1 MSVDDWDIE
10 VDLQFLFAHDD
21 QLHEG
26 LLHVCDILEA
36 SDSDVDDACSVILA
50 SSGKEYELAS
60 TTATAC
66 TETDSN
72 DESAARPQPKRKAR
86 SQFEARQKDE
96 LKRLRDEVQ
105 TLKSKLDAQKT
116 AAASSQE
123 SGEAS
128 YWKRTAHVERMEK
141 VKAVKDNET
150 LRDAKPRFGKMDM
163 WSEEWKAYKLA
174 AQYSL
179 RVAAIQAMADRQY
192 TKMDHAF
199 LRAGVLHQA
208 EDLFRAQLIPQSNG
222 TTVYELVNHM
232 TVTAPFQMIGA
243 SIWKVFSSRQ
253 ASTLP
258 PDLTESL
265 EVIDSC
271 TVYSRIF
278 AKDDSATPWQ
288 SNLIRKYYPQT
299 DRCAFIGR
307 TVLEDAILP
316 PKPTD
321 VVEDKVIWYVASA
334 QHDKDDVPCRIQV
347 VPVDLRRCRIT
358 ALVQVNLGHIFP
370 TEEGGASANELSEL
384 MNGLAITQDTP
395 QPVSF
400 PRLPTIMGQETPAPS
415 MPHIAKISEG
425 ARRVQ
430 ALFSRTINDA
440 IVAAQA
446 CSDSLDK

>member
-10 VDLQFLFAHDD
+10 ADLQFLFAHDD
-21 QLHEG
+21 QLHE
-26 LLHVCDILEA
+26 
-36 SDSDVDDACSVILA
+36 DDACSVILA
-50 SSGKEYELAS
+50 SSGKGYELAN

-72 DESAARPQPKRKAR
+72 DESAERPQPKRKAR

-105 TLKSKLDAQKT
+105 ALKSKLDSQK
-116 AAASSQE
+116 AASQE
-123 SGEAS
+123 SGDAS
-128 YWKRTAHVERMEK
+128 YWKRTANVERMEK
-141 VKAVKDNET
+141 VKTVKENET
-150 LRDAKPRFGKMDM
+150 LRDAVAEQATFIEYMQKVLSKKPRFGNMDM
-163 WSEEWKAYKLA
+163 RSEEWKAYKLA

-179 RVAAIQAMADRQY
+179 RVAAIQDRQY

-199 LRAGVLHQA
+199 LRAGVLHQT

-243 SIWKVFSSRQ
+243 SIWK
-253 ASTLP
+253 
-258 PDLTESL
+258 SL

-307 TVLEDAILP
+307 TVLEDAIHP

-321 VVEDKVIWYVASA
+321 VVEDKWIW
-334 QHDKDDVPCRIQV
+334 IQV
-347 VPVDLRRCRIT
+347 VPVDIRRCRIT

-370 TEEGGASANELSEL
+370 TEDGGASANELSEL
-384 MNGLAITQDTP
+384 MNGLVITQEPP